1 MTLVG
6 PLQTVPV
13 LDGLAG
19 TEERIV
25 ASALLVAAA
34 LVVAALLAPF
44 VVRQARRVVAKR
56 YLGGRLMAAVSAVN
70 EKFPLTTPIRFFLRG
85 LQLSVLL
92 LTVLALLVVW
102 NQVATATAVLNVLD
116 AYVSAAAVA
125 RGGLTLLLLVG
136 GYVGMGILE
145 DAIES
150 FSQGTTR
157 MTAHQEQIITRV
169 GQLALLLFV
178 GLLSLSVWE
187 INPQGLLVG
196 AGFLGIV
203 VGFAARQTLG
213 SLIAGFVLMF
223 SRPFEIGDW
232 IVVGDD
238 QEGVVTDITII
249 NTRLEN
255 FDGEFIVIPNDR
267 VADSAVT
274 NKSQKGRLRLRVDV
288 GIDYEADPEF
298 AETVAL
304 EAIEGIDTVT
314 ETPPPKVF
322 PKSFGDSAV
331 VLECRF
337 WIERPT
343 PPKKWRTQAAVV
355 NAIKAAFDREGIK
368 IPYPQRELS
377 GRAETGGF
385 RVSEGTRERP
395 TETVTDGRG
404 DDDA

>member
-1 MTLVG
+1 MADSVVLG
-6 PLQTVPV
+6 AIPV
-13 LDGLAG
+13 LRSLSG
-19 TEERIV
+19 TDERLV
-25 ASALLVAAA
+25 ASALLVVGAV
-34 LVVAALLAPF
+34 VVAALFAPAA
-44 VVRQARRVVAKR
+44 VRWARRFIAHR
-56 YLGGRLMAAVSAVN
+56 FLGGRLAAVADEVT
-70 EKFPLTTPIRFFLRG
+70 ERFPLTTPVRLVLRG
-85 LQLSVLL
+85 LQATVLVTTSVALL
-92 LTVLALLVVW
+92 AVWNRTDAALTVLSAVQVSPVIVGRGVLTAALLVG
-102 NQVATATAVLNVLD
+102 A
-116 AYVSAAAVA
+116 
-125 RGGLTLLLLVG
+125 
-136 GYVGMGILE
+136 YVGMGLLE
-145 DAIES
+145 DTIES

-169 GQLALLLFV
+169 GQLSMLLLV
-178 GLLSLSVWE
+178 GLLSLSVWNV
-187 INPQGLLVG
+187 NPQGLLVG

-232 IVVGDD
+232 VVVGDD

-255 FDGEFIVIPNDR
+255 FDGEFIVIPNDK
-267 VADSAVT
+267 VADSPVT

-288 GIDYEADPEF
+288 GIDYDADPER
-298 AETVAL
+298 AEVVAL
-304 EAIEGIDTVT
+304 EAIRTVETVT

-331 VLECRF
+331 VLEMRF

-355 NAIKAAFDREGIK
+355 NAVKDAFDREGIK

-385 RVSEGTRERP
+385 RVAEQRAEAERYP
-395 TETVTDGRG
+395 DGHGPRG
-404 DDDA
+404 